1 MQHFTLIG
9 FILLIGL
16 TTLSAKGVPAS
27 KGAPFFVQLTTFDV
41 RKVNGSVEIIWKT
54 SVEKNSAYF
63 EVQRSLDGTIW
74 EVIQIAKSKGA
85 INKSA
90 VYQVLDVIP
99 NQEGNYYRLKQ
110 VDNNDEVSYSNTL
123 YIAQEL
129 DASLD
134 FMIDEKLV
142 PSTTY

>member
-9 FILLIGL
+9 FILLL
-16 TTLSAKGVPAS
+16 AFTTLSAKGVPAS
-27 KGAPFFVQLTTFDV
+27 KGTPLFVQLTTFDV

-54 SVEKNSAYF
+54 SVEKNNAYF
-63 EVQRSLDGTIW
+63 EVQRSLDGTTW

-90 VYQVLDVIP
+90 VYQALDVIP

-110 VDNNDEVSYSNTL
+110 VDNNGEVSYSDTL
-123 YIAQEL
+123 HIDQTL

-134 FMIDEKLV
+134 LMIDEK
-142 PSTTY
+142 PISSTNY